1 MIIIFIE
8 KPRYLL
14 IGLLY
19 ADDENAS
26 LRNCNTIQMMDRNSL
41 ALGQMVKIDGAWSNV
56 SGESGQICRN
66 LSFRSSLW
74 VPK

>member
-56 SGESGQICRN
+56 SGENGQICRN
-66 LSFRSSLW
+66 
-74 VPK
+74 